1 MRFGLAAFGA
11 VLIGGIAVGLAVL
24 GSTDNT
30 KSSQLHVRRAVA
42 AGAPVSQVASHSSSP
57 VPTVQVAR
65 PTITQPLR
73 DMRSSTLKANTA
85 FNKVLEHSRAENLTI
100 IRGVRCSRRARRRT

>member
-42 AGAPVSQVASHSSSP
+42 AGAPVSQTASHSSSP
-57 VPTVQVAR
+57 VVPTVQVAR
-65 PTITQPLR
+65 PTITQP
-73 DMRSSTLKANTA
+73 SSRHA
-85 FNKVLEHSRAENLTI
+85 V
-100 IRGVRCSRRARRRT
+100 RAR

>member
-42 AGAPVSQVASHSSSP
+42 AGAPVSQVCLALQFP
-57 VPTVQVAR
+57 RCR
-65 PTITQPLR
+65 P
-73 DMRSSTLKANTA
+73 
-85 FNKVLEHSRAENLTI
+85 SR
-100 IRGVRCSRRARRRT
+100 